1 MDQKRDIF
9 LSKALTYL
17 LRHAAVQENLTIDD
31 NGFVSISQLLNHN
44 RLKTHKCTRE
54 DIERVVT
61 NSDKK
66 RFVINHE
73 NNTIA
78 ATQGHSIKL
87 KPDKSVLLPIKQVS
101 DLPEKLIHGTN
112 LKNCILILKSG
123 SLLKMERN
131 HIHLSPGIVGQDSQV
146 ISGMRTT
153 STVFIYIKKDQN
165 TLSHLQLCKSLNDV
179 YLCSND
185 IPITDFEK
193 VEIRTHENR
202 SLVSELVKLLQESN
216 VPYEII

>member
-9 LSKALTYL
+9 ISKALTYL
-17 LRHAAVQENLTIDD
+17 LRHVAVQENLEIDN
-31 NGFVSISQLLNHN
+31 NGFVSIDQLLNHN
-44 RLKTHKCTRE
+44 RLKTHKCTRD
-54 DIERVVT
+54 DIERIVT

-66 RFVINHE
+66 RFVINYE

-87 KPDKSVLLPIKQVS
+87 KPDESVLVPIEKIS

-112 LKNCILILKSG
+112 LKNSILILKSG
-123 SLLKMERN
+123 SLLNMQRN

-153 STVFIYIKKDQN
+153 STVFIYIKKDQD
-165 TLSHLQLCKSLNDV
+165 TLSHLQLFKSLNDV

-193 VEIRTHENR
+193 VEIRTHENGK
-202 SLVSELVKLLQESN
+202 LVSELVKLLQESN